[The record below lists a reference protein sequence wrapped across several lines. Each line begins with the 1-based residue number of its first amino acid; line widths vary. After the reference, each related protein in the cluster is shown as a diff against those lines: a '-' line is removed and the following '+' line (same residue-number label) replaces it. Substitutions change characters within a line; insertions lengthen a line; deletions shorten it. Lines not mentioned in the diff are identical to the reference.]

1 MRTRLYGIER
11 YVLTNTLFA
20 VGATTTIIGA
30 IVVLINFVELS
41 RNFGGRTDASF
52 IEVASLTLLKTP
64 LVVLTLLPF
73 VFLFGTLAAFI
84 SLNRRSELIAMRAA
98 GLSAGRFIL
107 PAAISAA
114 VLGIITVTALNP
126 LAAASEA
133 SFERLRG
140 RINPD
145 AAEPR
150 RVWLRQGD
158 GRTQVIIGAASTTP
172 AHGVQLNDA
181 SMFIFLLDGEGEPVF
196 SRRIE
201 ARHAQLLPGY
211 WRLTGAREATPG
223 RAALRYDSL
232 SIPST
237 LDVRRALER
246 YASPQSISF
255 WSLPATI
262 DRISDAGFS
271 TTNYQLRLQQLL
283 ATPLLFAAMA
293 FLAAVFSLKL
303 MRLGGLFQLAG
314 VGVAVGFA
322 FFFFDQL
329 CGSLGKAGILPP
341 FAAAW
346 APPVLALLSGFTVLF
361 HTEDG

>member
-1 MRTRLYGIER
+1 MRTRLLRIER

-20 VGATTTIIGA
+20 VAATTAIIGA
-30 IVVLINFVELS
+30 IVLLINFVELS

-52 IEVASLTLLKTP
+52 LEVASLTLLKTP
-64 LVVLTLLPF
+64 LVILTLLPF

-98 GLSAGRFIL
+98 GVSAGRFIL

-114 VLGIITVTALNP
+114 VLGIAAVTVLNP
-126 LAAASEA
+126 VAAASEA
-133 SFERLRG
+133 AFERLRG
-140 RINPD
+140 QINPD

-158 GRTQVIIGAASTTP
+158 GRTQVIIGAASTSP
-172 AHGVQLNDA
+172 AQGVRLNGV
-181 SMFIFLLDGEGEPVF
+181 SMFIFLLDQDDQPVF
-196 SRRIE
+196 ARRIE
-201 ARHAQLLPGY
+201 AEHARLLPGY
-211 WRLTGAREATPG
+211 WLLTRAREATPG
-223 RAALRYDSL
+223 RAALRYETL

-237 LDVRRALER
+237 LDVKSALEKF
-246 YASPQSISF
+246 ASPQSISF
-255 WSLPATI
+255 WSLPGAI
-262 DRISDAGFS
+262 RRISEAGFS
-271 TTNYQLRLQQLL
+271 TTTYRLRLHQLL

-303 MRLGGLFQLAG
+303 MRLGGLFRLAG
-314 VGVAVGFA
+314 VGVAVGFL

-341 FAAAW
+341 FVAAW
-346 APPVLALLSGFTVLF
+346 VPPLLALLSGFTVLF
-361 HTEDG
+361 YTEDG